1 MGNCQPSNCGK
12 DNIEYDATHRKNRT
26 VNIAEQ
32 IQNATDNIQK
42 HPSHLAP
49 MDSKTMQLLLQL
61 DNSFTPTPIKNVPFI
76 PMNIT
81 GPKIDAKN
89 NGVFKIQITKIND
102 SINDNILQPDTSD
115 SECDYDSSDYSDND
129 RLNSNLYRAGTSNP
143 WDLDD
148 MEHLHNE
155 MSCQLIDLTK
165 QAFDVEINRLNTNK
179 QLSQCGYIPYMD

>member
-1 MGNCQPSNCGK
+1 MGNCHPSNCGK
-12 DNIEYDATHRKNRT
+12 DSTEYDATYRKNRT

-32 IQNATDNIQK
+32 IQNVTDNIQK
-42 HPSHLAP
+42 YPSHLAP
-49 MDSKTMQLLLQL
+49 MDSKTMQLLLQF
-61 DNSFTPTPIKNVPFI
+61 DNSFTPTPIKDVPFI
-76 PMNIT
+76 PVNPSRMVTDTT
-81 GPKIDAKN
+81 GPKIDTKN
-89 NGVFKIQITKIND
+89 NGIFKN
-102 SINDNILQPDTSD
+102 D

-179 QLSQCGYIPYMD
+179 QLSK